1 MCEIKSER
9 DCGGFPP
16 HWKPISAITWKPLQT
31 KVSFA
36 LLGKFE
42 VSFIN
47 ISNSKIQIQR
57 PEFKIK
63 KKRYIYFPQKIK
75 QYSILYSKGELE
87 AIFSFIDMSNSKI
100 QIKKPE
106 SIIKKSDIF
115 FPKKLNN
122 ILFYTVD
129 VNLRRFF
136 L

>member
-1 MCEIKSER
+1 M
-9 DCGGFPP
+9 
-16 HWKPISAITWKPLQT
+16 
-31 KVSFA
+31 
-36 LLGKFE
+36 
-42 VSFIN
+42 
-47 ISNSKIQIQR
+47 
-57 PEFKIK
+57 
-63 KKRYIYFPQKIK
+63 YIFSSKIK

-122 ILFYTVD
+122 IQFYTVD